1 MTTEAHHRGTI
12 LPGAGRSP
20 SLRRRLPT
28 APLRPRGAKLLLL
41 ALSAAVVLMGACSR
55 QNKSAIDPTLKA
67 WFDDAYKPA
76 IDDMSKAAGAAS
88 GLKEGCQA
96 ASDAL
101 QTHAAKLVKTPD
113 SQLTQLVQ
121 GFIDE
126 RMAAYK
132 ACVDT
137 GETPTASAKT
147 QEIQKRVN
155 ELTAKG
161 TAS

>member
-1 MTTEAHHRGTI
+1 
-12 LPGAGRSP
+12 LFVV
-20 SLRRRLPT
+20 
-28 APLRPRGAKLLLL
+28 
-41 ALSAAVVLMGACSR
+41 ALSAAVVFMGGCSR
-55 QNKSAIDPTLKA
+55 QNKPAIDPALKA
-67 WFDDAYKPA
+67 WFDNAYKPA

-88 GLKEGCQA
+88 GVKEGCQA

-113 SQLTQLVQ
+113 TQLTQLVQ

-126 RMAAYK
+126 RTAAYK
-132 ACVDT
+132 TCVDT
-137 GETPTASAKT
+137 GDTPTASAKT